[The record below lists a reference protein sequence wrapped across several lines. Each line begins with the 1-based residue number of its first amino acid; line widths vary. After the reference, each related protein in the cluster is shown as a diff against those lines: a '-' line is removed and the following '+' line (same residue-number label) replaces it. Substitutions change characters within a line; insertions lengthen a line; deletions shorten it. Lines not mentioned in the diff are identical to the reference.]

1 MDFIV
6 EKDPGLIPQVLS
18 KILDSCV
25 NGVTLADPDQEDM
38 PLVYVNKAFET
49 ITGYTLAETV
59 GKNCRFLQGNEHD
72 QTGVNQLREAIRNK
86 ESVEVTLRNY
96 RKNGELFYN
105 HLLISPLF
113 DSNGNLLYFLGVQ
126 YDVTPKIRA
135 EEEIKELKEQV
146 AKLKSRSFFD
156 FFKRPV

>member
-25 NGVTLADPDQEDM
+25 NGVSLADPDQEDL
-38 PLVYVNKAFET
+38 PLVYVNKAFEA
-49 ITGYTLAETV
+49 ITGYTLEETV

-72 QTGVNQLREAIRNK
+72 QAAVNQLREAIKNRT
-86 ESVEVTLRNY
+86 SVEVVLRNY

-105 HLLISPLF
+105 HLLMSPLF

-126 YDVTPKIRA
+126 YDITPQIRA
-135 EEEIKELKEQV
+135 EEEIKALKEQL
-146 AKLKSRSFFD
+146 AALK
-156 FFKRPV
+156 K

>member
-49 ITGYTLAETV
+49 ITGYTFAETI
-59 GKNCRFLQGNEHD
+59 GKNCRFLQGKERD
-72 QTGVNQLREAIRNK
+72 QAGVKELREAIENK
-86 ESVEVTLRNY
+86 KPVEVVLRNY

-113 DSNGNLLYFLGVQ
+113 DSHGNLLYFLGVQ
-126 YDVTPKIRA
+126 FDITHKIRA
-135 EEEIKELKEQV
+135 EEEIKALKQQL
-146 AKLKSRSFFD
+146 ASLNGATKQ
-156 FFKRPV
+156 

>member
-25 NGVTLADPDQEDM
+25 NGVSLADPDQEDM

-59 GKNCRFLQGNEHD
+59 GRNCRFLQGKERD
-72 QTGVNQLREAIRNK
+72 QTAASQLREAIKNK

-96 RKNGELFYN
+96 RKSGELFYN
-105 HLLISPLF
+105 HLVMSPLF
-113 DSNGNLLYFLGVQ
+113 DSKGNLLYFLGVQ
-126 YDVTPKIRA
+126 LDVTPRIRA
-135 EEEIKELKEQV
+135 EAEIKELKEQL
-146 AKLKSRSFFD
+146 AKLK
-156 FFKRPV
+156 K

>member
-25 NGVTLADPDQEDM
+25 NGVSLADPDQEDM

-49 ITGYTLAETV
+49 ITGYTLAEVV
-59 GKNCRFLQGNEHD
+59 GKNCRFLQGKEHD
-72 QTGVNQLREAIRNK
+72 QTEINKLREAIK
-86 ESVEVTLRNY
+86 DKKSVEVTLHNY

-105 HLLISPLF
+105 HLLMSPLF

-126 YDVTPKIRA
+126 LDVTPQIRA
-135 EEEIKELKEQV
+135 EEEIKALKEQL
-146 AKLKSRSFFD
+146 AILK
-156 FFKRPV
+156 K

>member
-25 NGVTLADPDQEDM
+25 NGVSLADPDQPDM
-38 PLVYVNKAFET
+38 PLVYVNKAFEA

-72 QTGVNQLREAIRNK
+72 QEGVLQLREAIKNK
-86 ESVEVTLRNY
+86 KSIEVVLRNY

-105 HLLISPLF
+105 HLLMSPLF
-113 DSNGNLLYFLGVQ
+113 DSKGNLLYFLGVQ
-126 YDVTPKIRA
+126 YDITPQIHA
-135 EEEIKELKEQV
+135 EEEIKSLKEQL
-146 AKLKSRSFFD
+146 AALK
-156 FFKRPV
+156 K

>member
-25 NGVTLADPDQEDM
+25 NGVSLADPDQEDM

-59 GKNCRFLQGNEHD
+59 GRNCRFLQGKDRD
-72 QTGVNQLREAIRNK
+72 QPGVIQLRQALKDKKPI
-86 ESVEVTLRNY
+86 EVTLRNY
-96 RKNGELFYN
+96 RRNGELFYN
-105 HLLISPLF
+105 HLELSPLF
-113 DSNGNLLYFLGVQ
+113 DSKGNLLYFLGVQ
-126 YDVTPKIRA
+126 LDITSQLRA
-135 EEEIKELKEQV
+135 EEEIKTLKEQL
-146 AKLKSRSFFD
+146 AKLKQ
-156 FFKRPV
+156 

>member
-25 NGVTLADPDQEDM
+25 NGVSLADPDQEDM

-59 GKNCRFLQGNEHD
+59 GRNCRFLQGKEHD
-72 QTGVNQLREAIRNK
+72 QVEIVQLREALKNK
-86 ESVEVTLRNY
+86 KSVEVTLRNY

-105 HLLISPLF
+105 HLVMSPLF

-126 YDVTPKIRA
+126 FDVTPQIRA
-135 EEEIKELKEQV
+135 EEEIKELKEQL
-146 AKLKSRSFFD
+146 ARF
-156 FFKRPV
+156 RE

>member
-25 NGVTLADPDQEDM
+25 NGVSLADPDQPDM
-38 PLVYVNKAFET
+38 PLVYVNKAFEA
-49 ITGYTLAETV
+49 ITGYTLDEAV

-72 QTGVNQLREAIRNK
+72 QEGVRQLREAIKNK
-86 ESVEVTLRNY
+86 KPIEVVLRNY

-105 HLLISPLF
+105 HLLMSPLF
-113 DSNGNLLYFLGVQ
+113 DSKGNLLYFLGVQ
-126 YDVTPKIRA
+126 YDITPQVRA
-135 EEEIKELKEQV
+135 EEEIKSLKEQL
-146 AKLKSRSFFD
+146 AALK
-156 FFKRPV
+156 K

>member
-25 NGVTLADPDQEDM
+25 NGVSLADPDQPDL
-38 PLVYVNKAFET
+38 PLVYVNKAFEA

-72 QTGVNQLREAIRNK
+72 QEGVLQLRDAIKNK
-86 ESVEVTLRNY
+86 KSIEVVLRNY

-105 HLLISPLF
+105 HLLMSPLF
-113 DSNGNLLYFLGVQ
+113 DSKGNLLYFLGVQ
-126 YDVTPKIRA
+126 YDITPQILA
-135 EEEIKELKEQV
+135 EEEIKSLKKQILS
-146 AKLKSRSFFD
+146 LKKQES
-156 FFKRPV
+156 

>member
-25 NGVTLADPDQEDM
+25 NGVSLADPDLEDL
-38 PLVYVNKAFET
+38 PLVYVNKAFEA
-49 ITGYTLAETV
+49 ITGYTLEETV

-72 QTGVNQLREAIRNK
+72 QTAVSQVREAIKNK
-86 ESVEVTLRNY
+86 ESVEVVLRNY

-105 HLLISPLF
+105 HLLMSPLF
-113 DSNGNLLYFLGVQ
+113 DSHGNLLYFLGVQ
-126 YDVTPKIRA
+126 YDITPQIRA
-135 EEEIKELKEQV
+135 EEEIKSLKEQLS
-146 AKLKSRSFFD
+146 ALK
-156 FFKRPV
+156 K

>member
-25 NGVTLADPDQEDM
+25 NGVTLADPDQEDL
-38 PLVYVNKAFET
+38 PLVYVNKAFEQ
-49 ITGYTLAETV
+49 ITGYTLEETV

-72 QTGVNQLREAIRNK
+72 QAGVQQLRDAIKNRK
-86 ESVEVTLRNY
+86 PVEVVLRNY

-105 HLLISPLF
+105 HLLVSPLF
-113 DSNGNLLYFLGVQ
+113 DSHGNLLYFLGVQ
-126 YDVTPKIRA
+126 FDVTPQIRA
-135 EEEIKELKEQV
+135 EEEIKSLKEQL
-146 AKLKSRSFFD
+146 AALK
-156 FFKRPV
+156 K